1 MGICESEGN
10 DNNKNKYK
18 KISNRGKQFYSAPV
32 KEYLY
37 NNNNNNSS
45 NLGNTINTASQIDLM
60 SLNEF
65 TKKKPSPLY
74 QYNGTY
80 YKKDDQTSL
89 MTFSLHEM
97 QGNSLTKNK
106 AINSRA
112 NPKIVNNSI
121 YTCIDETLNES
132 SDEAVEIISDGK
144 MNENMLQKSTD
155 QTTIDSFN
163 EFIGKKDKK
172 IAKKNNIDIYFKKK
186 GVENNNNTLNK
197 NEENKDVESV
207 ISGIPVMSVNNLK
220 FGKK

>member
-1 MGICESEGN
+1 MGICESVIN
-10 DNNKNKYK
+10 DDNKNKYK
-18 KISNRGKQFYSAPV
+18 KIPNRGKQFYSAPV

-37 NNNNNNSS
+37 NNSNNNST
-45 NLGNTINTASQIDLM
+45 NLGTTINTASQIDLM

-89 MTFSLHEM
+89 MTVSLHEM

-106 AINSRA
+106 QINSRS
-112 NPKIVNNSI
+112 NQTNSI

-132 SDEAVEIISDGK
+132 SDEVVEIISDGK
-144 MNENMLQKSTD
+144 MNESMLQKSTD

-163 EFIGKKDKK
+163 EFIGRKEKKM
-172 IAKKNNIDIYFKKK
+172 AKKNNIDIYFKKK
-186 GVENNNNTLNK
+186 GVKNNNNVLNK

-207 ISGIPVMSVNNLK
+207 ISGIPVMPFNNLK